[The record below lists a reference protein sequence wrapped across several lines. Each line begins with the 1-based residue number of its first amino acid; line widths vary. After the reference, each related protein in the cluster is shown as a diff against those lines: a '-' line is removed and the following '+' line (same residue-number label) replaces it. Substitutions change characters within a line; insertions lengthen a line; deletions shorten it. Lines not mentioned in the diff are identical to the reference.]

1 MSALKPFCAPLLFL
15 VILLTGSLA
24 EAQDSETIA
33 VTGLY
38 SDNSAP
44 PGYSEYE
51 EILTPCDSLE
61 VWDVAPTGPAFTA
74 LAQAYASAET
84 RGQLDKY
91 GHLFVEVRGRYTAY
105 TGESHSDGI
114 FAVTELARHS
124 TAAADIKACGS
135 ECQDIYGANAP
146 TCLAQEDG
154 ECGSKRDSCVDDVAF
169 DDDVSLGTTDTATH
183 YRWMC
188 LGLYGGDSI
197 LCTAPKPMLEEGAAP
212 QVSARSLLDLNWAA
226 APPAAIQAL
235 LDQGAEATARDRA
248 GTTPLHFAAGH
259 NTHPAVAALLL
270 DQGADLQ
277 ARTRGDCLHFLVDG
291 LLSHNRQARLRERDG
306 LVDHGGTT
314 PLHCAAGANRNP
326 AVVALLDR
334 GADLTVSNKHG
345 TTPLHFA
352 AAANAHPVVAALLL
366 DRGAVINARDEL
378 GHTPLHLAVRHNAV
392 PVVALLLDRG
402 AAVDARNDF
411 GHTPLH
417 SVTVRAAVPP
427 AVVALLL
434 DRGAAVNARDAIL
447 GETPLH
453 YVAGRSTAIPA
464 VAALL
469 LDRGAAVDARNS
481 FGQTPLHLAAL
492 YNGTPALVA
501 LLDRGADA
509 TLRDNA
515 GKLPIDYV
523 RGNAALKGTDISQR
537 LNDPRF

>member
-1 MSALKPFCAPLLFL
+1 MWRMIRFCIVLLLL
-15 VILLTGSLA
+15 VRLVG
-24 EAQDSETIA
+24 AQGRGDIVT

-38 SDNSAP
+38 SDGGS
-44 PGYSEYE
+44 GEYQ
-51 EILTPCDSLE
+51 EILVPCDSHE
-61 VWDVAPTGPAFTA
+61 VWEVATTGGAFTA

-84 RGQLDKY
+84 RGQLTKY
-91 GHLFVEVRGRYTAY
+91 GEIFVEARGRYRAY
-105 TGESHSDGI
+105 EGEERIHTDGI
-114 FAVTELARHS
+114 FEVTELARHS

-135 ECQDIYGANAP
+135 ECEDIYGANAP
-146 TCLAQEDG
+146 TCLEQEDG
-154 ECGSKRDSCVDDVAF
+154 QCGSTRDSCVAGGSF

-183 YRWMC
+183 DRWEC
-188 LGLYGGDSI
+188 IGSYGGDSV
-197 LCTAPKPMLEEGAAP
+197 LCTAPKPVLGVGAAP
-212 QVSARSLLDLNWAA
+212 PVSARSLLGLNWSE

-235 LDQGAEATARDRA
+235 LDQGAEATVRDRA
-248 GTTPLHFAAGH
+248 GTTPLHFAAGA
-259 NTHPAVAALLL
+259 NRNPAVAALLL
-270 DQGADLQ
+270 DRGADLQ
-277 ARTRGDCLHFLVDG
+277 AHTRGDCLHFLRPPSRD
-291 LLSHNRQARLRERDG
+291 RQAVLRAVDG
-306 LVDHGGTT
+306 LVDWAGTT

-326 AVVALLDR
+326 AVMALLLNR
-334 GADLTVSNKHG
+334 GADLTMSNKHG

-352 AAANAHPVVAALLL
+352 AAGNANPAVAALLL
-366 DRGAVINARDEL
+366 DRGAAINGRDAL
-378 GHTPLHLAVRHNAV
+378 GHTPLHVAVRHNAA

-402 AAVDARNDF
+402 ATVDARNTF

-417 SVTVRAAVPP
+417 SVTVRADESS

-469 LDRGAAVDARNS
+469 LDRRATVDARNS
-481 FGQTPLHLAAL
+481 FGRTPLHLAAL

-501 LLDRGADA
+501 LLLDRGADA

-523 RGNAALKGTDISQR
+523 RRNAALKGTDISRR